1 MSYEIMTESYNFVKC
16 YGKDEIFI
24 EICYYNAVKSTK
36 YHIMSLLEKRAD
48 QRARRAGK
56 LQKSGF
62 VSC

>member
-24 EICYYNAVKSTK
+24 EICSYNAVRSTK

-56 LQKSGF
+56 L
-62 VSC
+62 

>member
-36 YHIMSLLEKRAD
+36 CHIMSLLEKRAD

-56 LQKSGF
+56 L
-62 VSC
+62 